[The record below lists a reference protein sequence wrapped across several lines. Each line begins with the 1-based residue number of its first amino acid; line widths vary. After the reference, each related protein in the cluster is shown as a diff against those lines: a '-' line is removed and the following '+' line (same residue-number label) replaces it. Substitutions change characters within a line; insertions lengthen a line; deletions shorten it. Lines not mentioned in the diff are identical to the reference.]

1 MEQAGPI
8 RPEAAPAGHRVK
20 RQIPNDYTFWSFRRI
35 WGSRGKHT
43 PGFPAGRNQ
52 RGFGASDTLTIEDL
66 RQYSVVS
73 GQFSVVADR
82 WPLETP
88 DSSAI
93 KGRFYL
99 ITEK

>member
-1 MEQAGPI
+1 
-8 RPEAAPAGHRVK
+8 
-20 RQIPNDYTFWSFRRI
+20 
-35 WGSRGKHT
+35 
-43 PGFPAGRNQ
+43 
-52 RGFGASDTLTIEDL
+52 L